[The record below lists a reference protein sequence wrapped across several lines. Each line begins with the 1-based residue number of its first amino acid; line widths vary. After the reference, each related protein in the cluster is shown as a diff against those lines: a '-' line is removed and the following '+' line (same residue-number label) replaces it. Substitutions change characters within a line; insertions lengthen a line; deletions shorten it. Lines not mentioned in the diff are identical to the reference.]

1 MRPSFFFFKWR
12 ESLESWFLEQTVAT
26 WRRMVMQFQW
36 LIVMREKPVLPC
48 KSLNGPDEAFGGEGL
63 LQDGSLDWSA
73 PGAFCRHLITRESCL
88 QGAGYSQAFSSLPGL
103 TSEIGRRSCAIHIKR
118 QTEFVSH
125 SSKCHFPSCTE
136 LSFWSAVI
144 SEPGWK
150 RLCSIYLSRG
160 FLCKRVWGMCIARL
174 PVPVN
179 QSRLNIRFLDTHIH
193 NIRVIVSCA

>member
-1 MRPSFFFFKWR
+1 MNGSVDLTWDLLFCFFKWR

-136 LSFWSAVI
+136 LSV
-144 SEPGWK
+144 SEAQSFQSQAGKGSVVFIWVVGFCAK
-150 RLCSIYLSRG
+150 GFGGCVLHVCLCQWTS
-160 FLCKRVWGMCIARL
+160 
-174 PVPVN
+174 
-179 QSRLNIRFLDTHIH
+179 LDWIF
-193 NIRVIVSCA
+193 VS